1 MIWVVRLTS
10 PEGDTVYGEA
20 IDRDGIRYRCK
31 NACEAEFFST
41 KLIAQSSF
49 DSFRAMEKLQG
60 YKLEAVEILER
71 PQI

>member
-41 KLIAQSSF
+41 ELMAQSSF
-49 DSFRAMEKLQG
+49 HSFRAMEQLQG
-60 YKLEAVEILER
+60 YKLEAVEILEL
-71 PQI
+71 P